1 MPGRRDERR
10 PAERG
15 PHALRP
21 LRRCRPRVRHR
32 DAADALPLD
41 QLPRHRGVL
50 RPRLA
55 HRRRLLLLPRRAHA
69 APDPLPLQQRPD
81 RRRRPLLLRPRRR
94 RLLDPRL
101 GPGEARARLL
111 RVPRR
116 PLVHE
121 DHRRAEGHP
130 DRGPLLRPPG
140 DDRRG
145 APGHAEEHLEG
156 GEERQALLVR
166 RVLPVGGL
174 GRPDELPEEP
184 LDRRGGG
191 RRLDDLPQDRVPG
204 APEPLRRPLGEREG
218 GRLRHRPRELP
229 RALER
234 LRRAPGR
241 GGGEVAELRGQRL
254 VADRLAPP
262 GGGPRAGRGE
272 DLRLRPRLRREPR
285 GGEVGAAGGREQ
297 EARAGAPRALPD
309 DGAGGRRSRR
319 PARVLDGDAVEVHG
333 EVRRRASRPDGQHL
347 EPLPVHG
354 DLQHVALGLV
364 LRDRHRPRHGLPRL
378 EPGPAGLRAPH
389 PGAGAGAHP
398 RHRGHPEA
406 GRQRLPPV
414 PAAHEAGEQ
423 RRRVRASTTTR
434 SGSSRERRRTSRS
447 RATSGS

>member
-1 MPGRRDERR
+1 MRFGHFD
-10 PAERG
+10 
-15 PHALRP
+15 
-21 LRRCRPRVRHR
+21 
-32 DAADALPLD
+32 DAAREYVIET
-41 QLPRHRGVL
+41 PRTPYPWINYLGTEEFFGLVSHTG
-50 RPRLA
+50 
-55 HRRRLLLLPRRAHA
+55 RRLLLLPRRAHA

-101 GPGEARARLL
+101 GSGEARARLL

-121 DHRRAEGHP
+121 DHGRAEGHP
-130 DRGPLLRPPG
+130 GRGPLLRPPG

-156 GEERQALLVR
+156 AEERQALLVR

-191 RRLDDLPQDRVPG
+191 RRLHDLPQDRVPG

-229 RALER
+229 GALER
-234 LRRAPGR
+234 LRRAAGR

-254 VADRLAPP
+254 VADRLAPA

-285 GGEVGAAGGREQ
+285 GGEVGEPGGREQ
-297 EARAGAPRALPD
+297 EAARESSSRA
-309 DGAGGRRSRR
+309 SRR
-319 PARVLDGDAVEVHG
+319 P
-333 EVRRRASRPDGQHL
+333 RRWT
-347 EPLPVHG
+347 PLSSPC
-354 DLQHVALGLV
+354 
-364 LRDRHRPRHGLPRL
+364 
-378 EPGPAGLRAPH
+378 
-389 PGAGAGAHP
+389 
-398 RHRGHPEA
+398 
-406 GRQRLPPV
+406 
-414 PAAHEAGEQ
+414 
-423 RRRVRASTTTR
+423 ASTGRRCCRSTR
-434 SGSSRERRRTSRS
+434 
-447 RATSGS
+447 